1 MRRWL
6 FLLGL
11 FAVPPALAQELPV
24 ETVVSDASAMAG
36 LWRISRPD
44 VISVAEKAP
53 PLLGPLRESFCRIE
67 AQPDGVAMHCSGLEA
82 ARVTAEGPSV
92 QFAWGSAAARLAI
105 IGELESPHYF
115 RGRFR
120 IHLSG
125 AAYDNPAVSEAVRV
139 TPEPGAPDGG
149 GKADLLRRIL
159 AHGFAGVRRDESR
172 RWAEPPKLGA
182 ITAITYVGQEAGD
195 AQPDLFSTYWVAF
208 AQGERICKLRQRA
221 DGALDGFACV

>member
-1 MRRWL
+1 MRQRFL
-6 FLLGL
+6 FLGL
-11 FAVPPALAQELPV
+11 MAAAPVLAQELPV

-44 VISVAEKAP
+44 FISVREKAA
-53 PLLGPLRESFCRIE
+53 PLLGPMRESFCRIE
-67 AQPDGVAMHCSGLEA
+67 ALQGGVAMHCSGLEA

-92 QFAWGSAAARLAI
+92 QFAWGNAAARLAI
-105 IGELESPHYF
+105 VGELESPNHF

-125 AAYDNPAVSEAVRV
+125 SGYDNPAVSEALRV
-139 TPEPGAPDGG
+139 TPEPGAPDQG
-149 GKADLLRRIL
+149 GKAELLRRIL
-159 AHGFAGVRRDESR
+159 TQGFAGLPRDDSR

-208 AQGERICKLRQRA
+208 AGGERICKLRQRA